1 MISFTLFL
9 YSLITLLITF
19 LISKYLLRR
28 NKRLSPINKCILITG
43 CDSGIGFEAARR
55 LHSIGF
61 TVIATCLNLD
71 SDGAKKLHGLQDR
84 NDDNESD
91 NDSDPKLYVIELDVT
106 DKGSIHECRIDVEE
120 ILNQNGFEGNSILWF
135 SRYLDSPIYDAIFY

>member
-1 MISFTLFL
+1 MTEFQTKKLKDENMISSPLFL
-9 YSLITLLITF
+9 SSLIAIVITL

-28 NKRLSPINKCILITG
+28 KKRLSPVNKCILITG
-43 CDSGIGFEAARR
+43 CDSGIGFEAAKR
-55 LHSIGF
+55 LHSVGF
-61 TVIATCLNLD
+61 TVIATCLSLD

-120 ILNQNGFEGNSILWF
+120 ILNQNRFEGN
-135 SRYLDSPIYDAIFY
+135 AIF

>member
-1 MISFTLFL
+1 MISFSLFL
-9 YSLITLLITF
+9 SSLITF
-19 LISKYLLRR
+19 LITLITSKYLLRR
-28 NKRLSPINKCILITG
+28 KKRLSPINKCILITG
-43 CDSGIGFEAARR
+43 CDSGIGFEAAKR

-84 NDDNESD
+84 NDDNESENESE

-120 ILNQNGFEGNSILWF
+120 ILNQNGFEGNSIF
-135 SRYLDSPIYDAIFY
+135 